1 MPENFPDNP
10 QPESQERKKSE
21 YLSLAKDLSERHE
34 GFPFP
39 GINGEAYEKIKAEE
53 EAYLEHITPIDDL
66 LARLESEGIKVV
78 FGNHPESGSV
88 FILPKNSFDIKRD
101 SLFPRHL
108 SRLRTGDIDPELK
121 KLIEM
126 HVGLNS
132 Q

>member
-1 MPENFPDNP
+1 MPENVPDNS

-39 GINGEAYEKIKAEE
+39 GINKGAYETIKAEE
-53 EAYLEHITPIDDL
+53 EAYLEHITPIDDV
-66 LARLESEGIKVV
+66 LARLESAGMKVV
-78 FGNHPESGSV
+78 FGDHPEDGSV
-88 FILPKNSFDIKRD
+88 FILPKNSFDIRRD

-108 SRLRTGDIDPELK
+108 MSTGDIDPGLK
-121 KLIEM
+121 KLIDM